1 MSLSSVSI
9 KRPVLAT
16 VFSLVILLF
25 GGIGLTFL
33 GIREFP
39 SVDPPLISVNTSYP
53 GANSDIIET
62 QITEP
67 LEQSINGIP
76 GIRTLTSRSSQGRSS
91 ISVEFELSVDMETA
105 ANDVRDKV
113 SQAQRFLPRDCDP
126 PTVSKADADAS
137 PIMMIG
143 VQSKSRSLLGISE
156 IADLTFKEQLQTIS
170 GVSAIFIWGEKRYA
184 MRIWLDPEKLAGYQ
198 MTPLDVRNA
207 ILRENVELPAG
218 SIEGNTIELTIRA
231 LGLMTTPQEFNNLIL
246 KQTGDQIVRVSDIGR
261 AELGPEDLRGIMKV
275 NGIPTIA
282 LVIIPQP
289 GANHIEIVDEV
300 YERLEYIKKDLP
312 EDVTYMVGFD
322 NTKYIRS
329 SIREVEQTIFI
340 AFLLVVL
347 IIFIF
352 LRDWRTTMIPIIVI
366 PVSLVG
372 SFFVMYLFG
381 FTINVLTLLAVVLSI
396 GLVVDDAIVMMENI
410 YVKIEQGMTPLEA
423 GLKGANEIFFA
434 ILSTTITLVAVF
446 IPIVFLEGMTGRLFR
461 EFSIVIAGAV
471 VISSFVAL
479 TLTPMLSTK
488 MLKTRHKRSKAYQF
502 TEKFFVRL
510 NSVYKNSLDSFLQ
523 KKYIALIILGA
534 AIVLI
539 VVLWKA
545 IPAEMAPLEDRS
557 QMNVSITTQEGST
570 YEFNL
575 SYIEE
580 VSAMIDSLVPEYD
593 KIMERAW
600 SSGGFVRMTL
610 VEPDERERSQQEIAN
625 QVTQE
630 LRKMTRARA
639 NVIQQSTFGGRRAGL
654 PVQYVLQAPNI
665 EKLREVLPEFM
676 NEVSQN
682 PVFEM
687 ADVNL
692 KFTKPELQIVI
703 NRDKANLLGVST
715 QNIGQTLQLALSGQ
729 RFGYFIMNGK
739 QYQILGE
746 LARDDRNKPLDLKSL
761 YVRNNSGQMV
771 QLDNFVTL
779 QESTA
784 PPQLYRYNRF
794 VAATVSSGLAE
805 GKTISQGIDEMDK
818 IAKNV
823 LDDTFRTA
831 LAGDSK
837 DFMES
842 SSSLMFA
849 FLLAIV
855 LIFLVLSAQFESF
868 KDPVIVMMT
877 VPLALTGALLFMWYF
892 DITMNIFSQIG
903 IIMLIG
909 LVSKNGILIVEFA
922 NQRKAAGLSKNEAI
936 RYASAAR
943 FRPILMTN
951 LSTILGVMPLA
962 LGWGEGAQS
971 RVAMGVA
978 VVGGLTI
985 ATFLTL
991 YVVPAIYLW
1000 ISDESKKIKNGEETP
1015 AEAEAVVVEQN

>member
-1 MSLSSVSI
+1 MSLSSISI

-25 GGIGLTFL
+25 GLIGMTYL
-33 GIREFP
+33 GVREFP
-39 SVDPPLISVNTSYP
+39 SVDPPIISVRTSYP
-53 GANSDIIET
+53 GANSDVIET

-76 GIRTLTSRSSQGRSS
+76 GIRTLTSSSRQGSS
-91 ISVEFELSVDMETA
+91 NITVEFELSVDMEAA

-137 PIMMIG
+137 PIMMIA
-143 VQSKSRSLLGISE
+143 VKSTQRSLLEISE
-156 IADLTFKEQLQTIS
+156 IAELTFKEQLQTIS
-170 GVSAIFIWGEKRYA
+170 GVSAVMIWGEKRYA
-184 MRIWLDPEKLAGYQ
+184 MRIWLDPAKLAGYQ

-218 SIEGNTIELTIRA
+218 SIEGTNTELTIRA
-231 LGLMTTPQEFNNLIL
+231 LGLMTTPQEFNSLIL
-246 KQTGDQIVRVSDIGR
+246 RQTGDQIVRVSDIGR
-261 AELGPEDLRGIMKV
+261 AELGPEDLRGIMKM
-275 NGIPTIA
+275 NGIPMVA
-282 LVIIPQP
+282 AVIVPQP
-289 GANHIEIVDEV
+289 GANHIDIVDEI
-300 YERLEYIKKDLP
+300 YARLEYIKKNLP
-312 EDVTYMVGFD
+312 DDVQYDVGFD
-322 NTKYIRS
+322 NTQYIRS
-329 SIREVEQTIFI
+329 SIKEVQSTIYL
-340 AFLLVVL
+340 AFLLVII
-347 IIFIF
+347 IIFVF
-352 LRDWRTTMIPIIVI
+352 LRDWRTTIIPILVI
-366 PVSLVG
+366 PISLVG
-372 SFFVMYLFG
+372 AFFIMYVAG
-381 FTINVLTLLAVVLSI
+381 YTINVLTLLAIVLSI

-423 GLKGANEIFFA
+423 GISGSNEIFFA
-434 ILSTTITLVAVF
+434 IISTTITLVAVF

-471 VISSFVAL
+471 AISSFVAL
-479 TLTPMLSTK
+479 TFTPMLSTK
-488 MLKTRHKRSKAYQF
+488 FLKTRHKRSKAYNAS
-502 TEKFFVRL
+502 EKYFIAL
-510 NSVYKNSLDSFLQ
+510 NNAYQKSLDTFLA
-523 KKYIALIILGA
+523 KKYIAIAILGSA
-534 AIVLI
+534 FVLI
-539 VVLWKA
+539 YVLYKN

-557 QMNVSITTQEGST
+557 SFNVNVSSQEGST
-570 YEFNL
+570 YEFNQT
-575 SYIEE
+575 YITE
-580 VSAMIDSLVPEYD
+580 VAQLIEKIIPDYD
-593 KIMERAW
+593 KITERAW
-600 SSGGFVRMTL
+600 GGGGFVRVTL
-610 VEPDERERSQQEIAN
+610 VDPSERDETQQEIAN
-625 QVTQE
+625 RLSAA
-630 LRKMTRARA
+630 LRKMTRSRA

-654 PVQYVLQAPNI
+654 PIQYVLQAPTI
-665 EKLREVLPEFM
+665 DKLREVLPAFM
-676 NEVSQN
+676 AEVQDN
-682 PVFEM
+682 PTFVM

-746 LARDDRNKPLDLKSL
+746 LAREDRNKPLDLKSL
-761 YVRNNSGQMV
+761 YVRNDKGNMI
-771 QLDNFVTL
+771 QLDNFIIL

-794 VAATVSSGLAE
+794 VAATISSGLAD
-805 GKTISQGIDEMDK
+805 GKTISQGIEEMDK
-818 IAKNV
+818 IAEKV
-823 LDDTFRTA
+823 LDDSFRTA
-831 LAGDSK
+831 LSGDSK

-868 KDPVIVMMT
+868 KDPIIVMMT
-877 VPLALTGALLFMWYF
+877 VPLAITGALLFMWYF
-892 DITMNIFSQIG
+892 NITMNIFSEIG

-922 NQRKAAGLSKNEAI
+922 NQRKEAGMNKLNAI

-943 FRPILMTN
+943 FRPILMTS
-951 LSTILGVMPLA
+951 LSTVLGVLPLA

-978 VVGGLTI
+978 VVGGLTLS
-985 ATFLTL
+985 TFLTL
-991 YVVPAIYLW
+991 YVVPAIYLL
-1000 ISDESKKIKNGEETP
+1000 ISSESKNITH
-1015 AEAEAVVVEQN
+1015 EQNYPVEV

>member
-1 MSLSSVSI
+1 MSLSSTSI
-9 KRPVLAT
+9 QRPVLAT

-25 GGIGLTFL
+25 GAIGMTYL
-33 GIREFP
+33 GVREFP
-39 SVDPPLISVNTSYP
+39 SVDPPIISVSTSYP
-53 GANSDIIET
+53 GANSDVIET

-67 LEQSINGIP
+67 LEQSINGIQ
-76 GIRTLTSRSSQGRSS
+76 GIRTLTSSSWQGRSN
-91 ISVEFELSVDMETA
+91 ITVEFELTVDMESA

-137 PIMMIG
+137 PIVMIA
-143 VQSKSRSLLGISE
+143 VKSPQRSLLEISE
-156 IADLTFKEQLQTIS
+156 IAELTFKEQLQTIS
-170 GVSAIFIWGEKRYA
+170 GVSAVQIWGEKRYA
-184 MRIWLDPEKLAGYQ
+184 MRIWLDPAKMAGYQ
-198 MTPLDVRNA
+198 LTPLDVRNA
-207 ILRENVELPAG
+207 IMRENIELPAG
-218 SIEGNTIELTIRA
+218 SIEGTNTELTIRA
-231 LGLMTTPQEFNNLIL
+231 LGLLTTPQEFNNLIL
-246 KQTGDQIVRVSDIGR
+246 RQTGDQIVRVSDIGR
-261 AELGPEDLRGIMKV
+261 AELGPEDLRGILKM
-275 NGIPTIA
+275 NGIPMVAT
-282 LVIIPQP
+282 VIIPQP

-300 YERLEYIKKDLP
+300 YKRLEFIKKNLP
-312 EDVTYMVGFD
+312 DDVAYEIGFD

-329 SIREVEQTIFI
+329 SIKEVQQTIYL
-340 AFLLVVL
+340 AFFLVVV
-347 IIFIF
+347 IIFLF
-352 LRDWRTTMIPIIVI
+352 LRDWRTTIIPILVI

-372 SFFVMYLFG
+372 SFFVMYISG
-381 FTINVLTLLAVVLSI
+381 FTINVLTLLAIVLSI

-410 YVKIEQGMTPLEA
+410 YVKIEQGMTPFEA
-423 GLKGANEIFFA
+423 GIKGANEIFFA
-434 ILSTTITLVAVF
+434 IISTTITLVAVF

-461 EFSIVIAGAV
+461 EFSLVIAGSVA
-471 VISSFVAL
+471 ISSFVAL

-488 MLKTRHKRSKAYQF
+488 LLKTRHKRSKAYHF
-502 TEKFFVRL
+502 TEKYFVKL
-510 NSVYKNSLDSFLQ
+510 NTAYQNSLDAFLNR
-523 KKYIALIILGA
+523 KYLSLIILPIA
-534 AIVLI
+534 FVLI
-539 VVLWKA
+539 FVLWKT
-545 IPAEMAPLEDRS
+545 IPAEMAPTEDRS
-557 QMNVSITTQEGST
+557 QMVLRVNSQEGST

-580 VSAMIDSLVPEYD
+580 IFEMVKNKVPEYEN
-593 KIMERAW
+593 IIGRAW
-600 SSGGFVRMTL
+600 TGGGFTRISL
-610 VEPDERERSQQEIAN
+610 VEPDKRKRTQQEIAAR
-625 QVTQE
+625 VSGE
-630 LRKMTRARA
+630 LRKMTRSRA

-654 PVQYVLQAPNI
+654 PIQYVLQAPSIN
-665 EKLREVLPEFM
+665 KLREILPAFM
-676 NEVSQN
+676 NEVYNS

-692 KFTKPELQIVI
+692 KFTKPELQIEI

-746 LARDDRNKPLDLKSL
+746 FAREDRNKPLDLKSL
-761 YVRNNSGQMV
+761 YVKNDKGHMV
-771 QLDNFVTL
+771 QLDNFVNL

-784 PPQLYRYNRF
+784 PPQLFRYNRF
-794 VAATVSSGLAE
+794 VAATISSGLAE
-805 GKTISQGIDEMDK
+805 GKTIGQGIEEMDR
-818 IAKNV
+818 IAKKV
-823 LDDTFRTA
+823 LDDSFRTA
-831 LAGDSK
+831 LSGDSK

-868 KDPVIVMMT
+868 KDPLIVMMS

-892 DITMNIFSQIG
+892 NITMNIFSQIG

-922 NQRKAAGLSKNEAI
+922 NQRKLAGMNKFEAI

-943 FRPILMTN
+943 FRPILMTS
-951 LSTILGVMPLA
+951 LSTILGILPLA

-985 ATFLTL
+985 STLLTL
-991 YVVPAIYLW
+991 YVVPAIYLF
-1000 ISDESKKIKNGEETP
+1000 ISSESKNSKNESNTTEP
-1015 AEAEAVVVEQN
+1015 IEMA

>member
-16 VFSLVILLF
+16 VFSLAILLF
-25 GGIGLTFL
+25 GTIGMSYL

-39 SVDPPLISVNTSYP
+39 SVDPPIISVNTSYP
-53 GANSDIIET
+53 GANSDVIET

-76 GIRTLTSRSSQGRSS
+76 GIRTLTSRSSQGGSN
-91 ISVEFELSVDMETA
+91 ITVEFELSVDMEAA

-113 SQAQRFLPRDCDP
+113 SQAQRMLPRDCDP

-137 PIMMIG
+137 PIMLIA
-143 VQSKSRSLLGISE
+143 VKSAKRSLLELSE
-156 IADLTFKEQLQTIS
+156 IADLTFKEQLQTIP
-170 GVSAIFIWGEKRYA
+170 GVSAVGIWGEKRYA
-184 MRIWLDPEKLAGYQ
+184 MRIWLDPAKLAGYQ

-218 SIEGNTIELTIRA
+218 RIEGNTTELTIRA
-231 LGLMTTPQEFNNLIL
+231 LGLMSSPQEFNSLIL
-246 KQTGDQIVRVSDIGR
+246 RQTGDQIVRLSDIGR
-261 AELGPEDLRGIMKV
+261 AELGPEDLRGIMKI
-275 NGIPTIA
+275 NGVPMIA
-282 LVIIPQP
+282 TVLIPQP

-300 YERLEYIKKDLP
+300 YKRLKSIKKDLP
-312 EDVTYMVGFD
+312 DDVDYDIGFD

-329 SIREVEQTIFI
+329 SITEVKSTIYL
-340 AFLLVVL
+340 AFALVVV
-347 IIFIF
+347 IIFFF
-352 LRDWRTTMIPIIVI
+352 LRDWRTTIIPILVI
-366 PVSLVG
+366 PVSLIG
-372 SFFVMYLFG
+372 SFFIIYIAG
-381 FTINVLTLLAVVLSI
+381 FTINVLTLLAIVLSI

-410 YVKIEQGMTPLEA
+410 YVKIEEGLSPLEA
-423 GLKGANEIFFA
+423 GMKGANEIFFA
-434 ILSTTITLVAVF
+434 IVSTTITLVAVF
-446 IPIVFLEGMTGRLFR
+446 FPIVFLEGMTGRLFR

-471 VISSFVAL
+471 TISSFVAL

-488 MLKTRHKRSKAYQF
+488 LLRSKKKHGQAFEFMERFFLALNRAYQ
-502 TEKFFVRL
+502 
-510 NSVYKNSLDSFLQ
+510 NSLNNFLRR
-523 KKYIALIILGA
+523 KYLSPLILLAAFALIFT
-534 AIVLI
+534 
-539 VVLWKA
+539 LWKT
-545 IPAEMAPLEDRS
+545 IPAEMAPMEDRS
-557 QMNVSITTQEGST
+557 QVMINMTSQEGAT

-580 VSAMIDSLVPEYD
+580 IAELVKQKVPEYD
-593 KIMERAW
+593 KVTSLIRGGW
-600 SSGGFVRMTL
+600 GFVRVLL
-610 VEPDERERSQQEIAN
+610 VEPDQRERTQQQIA
-625 QVTQE
+625 QQLSAEVS
-630 LRKMTRARA
+630 RKTRARS

-665 EKLREVLPEFM
+665 EKLREILPVFM
-676 NEVSQN
+676 TEVSNN
-682 PVFEM
+682 PTFTM
-687 ADVNL
+687 SDVNL

-729 RFGYFIMNGK
+729 RFGYFVMNGK

-746 LARDDRNKPLDLKSL
+746 LARENRNKPLDLKSL
-761 YVRNNSGQMV
+761 YVRNNNGEMV
-771 QLDNFVTL
+771 QLDNFVEL
-779 QESTA
+779 KESTA

-805 GKTISQGIDEMDK
+805 GKTISQGIAEMDK
-818 IAKNV
+818 IAEKV

-868 KDPVIVMMT
+868 RDPIIVMMT
-877 VPLALTGALLFMWYF
+877 VPLALTGALFFMWYF
-892 DITMNIFSQIG
+892 EITMNIFSQIG
-903 IIMLIG
+903 IIMLVG

-922 NQRKAAGLSKNEAI
+922 NQRKIAGMKKADAI
-936 RYASAAR
+936 RYAAAAR
-943 FRPILMTN
+943 FRPILMTS
-951 LSTILGVMPLA
+951 LSTILGVLPLA

-978 VVGGLTI
+978 VVGGLTLS
-985 ATFLTL
+985 TFLTL
-991 YVVPAIYLW
+991 YVVPAIYLF
-1000 ISDESKKIKNGEETP
+1000 ISGETKTNEKET
-1015 AEAEAVVVEQN
+1015 ADVHAN